1 MTKTPPIPETL
12 PYGEGI
18 YHRRIRLSSGAGFVS
33 GELEDDFHHFRVRLT
48 HDGEK
53 LVRVEGEALRYPWS
67 TCRGATMPLQ
77 GLRGLRLVARVTA
90 PAREHDPHAH
100 CTHLFDLASLAFTHA
115 AAGRDTRLYEIQVPD
130 RIEDRTHPT
139 LRCDGVEIL
148 SWTIKGRR
156 ITDPPPFA
164 GRSLAKGFVSW
175 ADAELDPDTAEAAIV
190 LRRACAISIGRVF
203 PLDKIENSNDLASHT
218 LGACYTFSPGVIE
231 EGKRML
237 GSTFEFTHTPER
249 LLS

>member
-1 MTKTPPIPETL
+1 MSETRPTPETL

-18 YHRRIRLSSGAGFVS
+18 YHRRIRLSSGAGFVT
-33 GELEDDFHHFRVRLT
+33 GELEDDFHHFRVRLA

-53 LVRVEGEALRYPWS
+53 LVQAEGEALRYPWT
-67 TCRGATMPLQ
+67 TCSDATMPLQ
-77 GLRGLRLVARVTA
+77 GLRGLRLAARVTA
-90 PAREHDPHAH
+90 PSREHDPRAH

-115 AAGRDTRLYEIQVPD
+115 AADRDTRLYEIQIPD
-130 RIEDRTHPT
+130 RIENRTCPT
-139 LRCDGVEIL
+139 LRRDGVEIL

-156 ITDPPPFA
+156 IIDPPPFA
-164 GRSLAKGFVSW
+164 GRSLVKDFVRW
-175 ADAELDPDTAEAAIV
+175 ADAELDPDLAEAAIV
-190 LRRACAISIGRVF
+190 LRRACSISLGRLF
-203 PLDKIENSNDLASHT
+203 PLDKIPNANDLASRT

-237 GSTFEFTHTPER
+237 GTTFEFTHTPER